1 MRSIVLTLF
10 ALFSLSTHAQL
21 LDGLETALLAKDDAQ
36 ALIQGYTSPLA
47 KSFIYGLNT
56 GWAHTAKTHKQ
67 LGFDLTVGVG
77 ASMAADA
84 DLRFMPSGLRYVSVP
99 ESGLPTV
106 FGDSNSVPLQVRI
119 PANNETDELT
129 ATLNFPGGSGD
140 DLPINGLPVPTA
152 QLGIGVALNTDL
164 IVRFVP
170 ETELEGTTVGLWGL
184 GFKHDLTQYLG
195 PIDKLPFNLA
205 LLVAQTK
212 ISAQYAVAE
221 AGSST
226 LTDFSL
232 TAQTAQVLGSLDF
245 PIVSIFGAVGF
256 SRGSADLALKG
267 TYELNYIQSV
277 AGQDLP
283 TTTQITDPVSL
294 SYRASSPLATL
305 GLRLNLPIIKIYGQ
319 YSLQE
324 YQTASVGVAI
334 SVR

>member
-1 MRSIVLTLF
+1 MLSIFHSFNSPINAPMRSIVLALF

-152 QLGIGVALNTDL
+152 QLGIGVAFNTDV
-164 IVRFVP
+164 IVRFLP

-184 GFKHDLTQYLG
+184 GFKLVLTQ
-195 PIDKLPFNLA
+195 
-205 LLVAQTK
+205 
-212 ISAQYAVAE
+212 
-221 AGSST
+221 
-226 LTDFSL
+226 
-232 TAQTAQVLGSLDF
+232 
-245 PIVSIFGAVGF
+245 
-256 SRGSADLALKG
+256 
-267 TYELNYIQSV
+267 
-277 AGQDLP
+277 
-283 TTTQITDPVSL
+283 
-294 SYRASSPLATL
+294 
-305 GLRLNLPIIKIYGQ
+305 
-319 YSLQE
+319 
-324 YQTASVGVAI
+324 
-334 SVR
+334 